1 MSEEDIT
8 FALLVGLPV
17 VAAVSLGLLARALV
31 AGLGGWAWLL
41 WLVILVSSCV
51 IWRYS
56 LGWVP

>member
-8 FALLVGLPV
+8 FAILVGLPL

-31 AGLGGWAWLL
+31 DGGWAWLL
-41 WLVILVSSCV
+41 WLVIVVSCCV
-51 IWRYS
+51 VWLYS